1 MKTKAWT
8 GSAEAGF
15 VENVLTLSSKI
26 KIVSG
31 DKSDT
36 LPLMYAIYI
45 MLKMA
50 KRKES
55 FVAQDEDGKEIAMF
69 KAEEE
74 KIIAKAEI
82 HEAISGMYLLLD
94 REQGQIRYEIIQEV
108 KQKYGIDL
116 QN

>member
-15 VENVLTLSSKI
+15 VEDVLTLSSKI

-31 DKSDT
+31 NKSDT
-36 LPLMYAIYI
+36 LPLLYAIYI

-50 KRKES
+50 QRKES
-55 FVAQDEDGKEIAMF
+55 FVAYDEDGKEIAMF
-69 KAEEE
+69 KVEEE

-94 REQGQIRYEIIQEV
+94 SEQGQIRYALVQEIKE
-108 KQKYGIDL
+108 KYGITLDK
-116 QN
+116 

>member
-15 VENVLTLSSKI
+15 VEDVLTLSSKI

-36 LPLMYAIYI
+36 LPLLYAIYI
-45 MLKMA
+45 MLKQA
-50 KRKES
+50 QKKQS
-55 FVAQDEDGKEIAMF
+55 FVAYDEDGKEIAMY
-69 KAEEE
+69 KVEEE

-82 HEAISGMYLLLD
+82 HEAISGMFLLLD
-94 REQGQIRYEIIQEV
+94 SEQGEVRHRLVEEIKE
-108 KQKYGIDL
+108 KYGISLDK
-116 QN
+116 